1 MTIAHTIFAIEM
13 ITTGALF
20 RKSLFVHNR
29 KDVCPNP
36 YFYLCLAV
44 INRMIELKLKSI
56 KIEKIEYKGVPQK

>member
-13 ITTGALF
+13 ISTGALF

-29 KDVCPNP
+29 KDVYPNP

-44 INRMIELKLKSI
+44 INRMIELNSI